1 MFAAVLVAL
10 VVGEFLFVT
19 VPTVAAVGLAPCAAA
34 AGATLAGETARDS

>member
-34 AGATLAGETARDS
+34 GATLAGETARDS